1 MYDVCP
7 CLYLH
12 LQFVGSFLG
21 CLLKVG
27 LKMEL
32 WKNCLKT

>member
-1 MYDVCP
+1 MMFVLV
-7 CLYLH
+7 LYLH

-27 LKMEL
+27 LPME
-32 WKNCLKT
+32 